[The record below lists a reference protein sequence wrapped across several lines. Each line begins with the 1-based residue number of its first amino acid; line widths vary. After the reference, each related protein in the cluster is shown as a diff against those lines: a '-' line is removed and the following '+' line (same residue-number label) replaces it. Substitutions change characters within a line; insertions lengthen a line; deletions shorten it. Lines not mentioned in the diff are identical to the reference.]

1 MKRDFLK
8 IRKRFIVGCLAAV
21 IAVAQPVSS
30 VFANPHYDRRDTVAE
45 EEFIYSARTSG
56 TESSRKKVNSK
67 AWKKI
72 NGVCYNGS
80 GKIIPG
86 AITRGMDVSEWQGN
100 IDWKQVKKSDID
112 FAFVRISYGL
122 THEDY
127 TYDENMTN
135 AELAGVPTGTYVYS
149 TALSTTTALKE
160 AQLAI
165 SKMQGYKVSY
175 PVVYDLEYAKASKL
189 SAKTVSE
196 MALTFCNEVR
206 RAGYYPMVYCNTN
219 WYDNYIDWSLLSGV
233 DVWIARYGDTI
244 QAPDKERYNYTIWQS
259 TDGNRESGLNST
271 SGLVAGIPAGNDVDM
286 DFGYVDYTK
295 KITPRWKSLDSYV
308 PAVKPDTGSNDG
320 SQEQTGLHQEKG
332 KYYYVNENGER
343 VSDQW
348 ITVNGKT
355 YYISS
360 DGYALM
366 GMKKVD
372 GKYYW
377 FHTKSGYMFKNRRVT
392 RSTGDIYYFGS
403 NGVRYENGMY
413 KVREKSGEHTY
424 YFQKNGKAYKGW
436 LTLNGKKYYFYK
448 GSFALSGTRAE
459 NITLTSSN
467 RIVSVFDGNGVC
479 TRQYKKQ

>member
-8 IRKRFIVGCLAAV
+8 IRKRLIVGCLAAA

-100 IDWKQVKKSDID
+100 IDWKQVKRSDID
-112 FAFVRISYGL
+112 FAFVRISYG
-122 THEDY
+122 
-127 TYDENMTN
+127 
-135 AELAGVPTGTYVYS
+135 
-149 TALSTTTALKE
+149 
-160 AQLAI
+160 
-165 SKMQGYKVSY
+165 
-175 PVVYDLEYAKASKL
+175 LEYAKASKL

-308 PAVKPDTGSNDG
+308 PAMKPDTGSNDG
-320 SQEQTGLHQEKG
+320 SQEQTGLHQENG

-348 ITVNGKT
+348 VTVNGKT

-372 GKYYW
+372 GKCYW

-403 NGVRYENGMY
+403 DGVRCENGMY
-413 KVREKSGEHTY
+413 KIREKSGEHTY

-448 GSFALSGTRAE
+448 GSSALSGTRAE

-479 TRQYKKQ
+479 TRQYKKR

>member
-1 MKRDFLK
+1 MKRDFFK
-8 IRKRFIVGCLAAV
+8 IRKRIIVGCLATV

-175 PVVYDLEYAKASKL
+175 PVVYDLEDAKASKL

-308 PAVKPDTGSNDG
+308 PAVKPDTGSNGG
-320 SQEQTGLHQEKG
+320 SQEQTGLHQENG

-403 NGVRYENGMY
+403 DGVRCENGMY
-413 KVREKSGEHTY
+413 KVREKNGEHTY

-479 TRQYKKQ
+479 IRQYKKR

>member
-1 MKRDFLK
+1 M
-8 IRKRFIVGCLAAV
+8 
-21 IAVAQPVSS
+21 
-30 VFANPHYDRRDTVAE
+30 
-45 EEFIYSARTSG
+45 
-56 TESSRKKVNSK
+56 
-67 AWKKI
+67 
-72 NGVCYNGS
+72 
-80 GKIIPG
+80 
-86 AITRGMDVSEWQGN
+86 
-100 IDWKQVKKSDID
+100 
-112 FAFVRISYGL
+112 
-122 THEDY
+122 
-127 TYDENMTN
+127 
-135 AELAGVPTGTYVYS
+135 
-149 TALSTTTALKE
+149 
-160 AQLAI
+160 
-165 SKMQGYKVSY
+165 
-175 PVVYDLEYAKASKL
+175 
-189 SAKTVSE
+189 
-196 MALTFCNEVR
+196 
-206 RAGYYPMVYCNTN
+206 
-219 WYDNYIDWSLLSGV
+219 

-308 PAVKPDTGSNDG
+308 PAMKPDTGSNDG
-320 SQEQTGLHQEKG
+320 SQEQTGLHQENG

-348 ITVNGKT
+348 VTVNGKT

-372 GKYYW
+372 GKCYW

-403 NGVRYENGMY
+403 DGVRCENGMY
-413 KVREKSGEHTY
+413 KIREKSGEHTY

-448 GSFALSGTRAE
+448 GSSALSGTRAE

-479 TRQYKKQ
+479 TRQYKKR

>member
-1 MKRDFLK
+1 M
-8 IRKRFIVGCLAAV
+8 
-21 IAVAQPVSS
+21 
-30 VFANPHYDRRDTVAE
+30 AE

-80 GKIIPG
+80 GEIIPG

-100 IDWKQVKKSDID
+100 IDWKQVKRSDID

-286 DFGYVDYTK
+286 DFWLCGLYKENYAEMEISGFLCSGNETRYRQQ
-295 KITPRWKSLDSYV
+295 RWK
-308 PAVKPDTGSNDG
+308 P
-320 SQEQTGLHQEKG
+320 
-332 KYYYVNENGER
+332 
-343 VSDQW
+343 
-348 ITVNGKT
+348 
-355 YYISS
+355 
-360 DGYALM
+360 
-366 GMKKVD
+366 
-372 GKYYW
+372 
-377 FHTKSGYMFKNRRVT
+377 
-392 RSTGDIYYFGS
+392 
-403 NGVRYENGMY
+403 
-413 KVREKSGEHTY
+413 
-424 YFQKNGKAYKGW
+424 
-436 LTLNGKKYYFYK
+436 
-448 GSFALSGTRAE
+448 GTRQDFIRKME
-459 NITLTSSN
+459 SN
-467 RIVSVFDGNGVC
+467 
-479 TRQYKKQ
+479 YL

>member
-1 MKRDFLK
+1 MEQAITDAEPPEDEENDGDDQRDVLGEMEITARLMITGGEAKEDARLTRPDRAMIRQAIIAAAHTCYQEKRQTLTQD
-8 IRKRFIVGCLAAV
+8 IREALFDL
-21 IAVAQPVSS
+21 S
-30 VFANPHYDRRDTVAE
+30 RDTILPEVRRQRAYEMAE
-45 EEFIYSARTSG
+45 SINLFCAGFEGELFNREGQMWPEADITLVDLATFAREG
-56 TESSRKKVNSK
+56 
-67 AWKKI
+67 
-72 NGVCYNGS
+72 Y
-80 GKIIPG
+80 
-86 AITRGMDVSEWQGN
+86 
-100 IDWKQVKKSDID
+100 
-112 FAFVRISYGL
+112 
-122 THEDY
+122 
-127 TYDENMTN
+127 
-135 AELAGVPTGTYVYS
+135 
-149 TALSTTTALKE
+149 E

-295 KITPRWKSLDSYV
+295 KITPRWKSLHSYV
-308 PAVKPDTGSNDG
+308 PAMKPDTGSNDG
-320 SQEQTGLHQEKG
+320 SQEQTGLHQENG

-348 ITVNGKT
+348 VTVNGKT

-372 GKYYW
+372 GKCYW

-403 NGVRYENGMY
+403 DGVRCENGMY

-424 YFQKNGKAYKGW
+424 YFRKNGKAYKGW

-448 GSFALSGTRAE
+448 GSSALSGTRAE

-479 TRQYKKQ
+479 TRQYKKR